1 MLWVGFLPVLL
12 AGSLLSA
19 AKMPTPQSFRLPLAF
34 EQNRGQAPAQVTW
47 MGQGSSYRVLL
58 GSDGATFLLPDKND
72 ERAMAGRRPVPMDR
86 SLRMKYSVMR
96 MKLAGG
102 RLPDG
107 WERILAR
114 ITSQYGDVYFVAVHS
129 SLARSSLERLTS
141 NGLFFSLA
149 PRVAASRCPAY
160 QNTSPNQVLQYV
172 TVFTNGSTKLDPT
185 RKVVFASYGG
195 VGQGTGIAVDST
207 GVYVTGESFPADGV
221 NIAPVFNNN
230 GDAFVWRLEATGG
243 LQNYFHDPFAN

>member
-172 TVFTNGSTKLDPT
+172 TVFTKERTSAFTAIRAGRDSISDSPVRARLTTRLWTTSRISTCQQCNTAEIRRCRWCVRLLAPT
-185 RKVVFASYGG
+185 CRDQRAGAS
-195 VGQGTGIAVDST
+195 
-207 GVYVTGESFPADGV
+207 
-221 NIAPVFNNN
+221 
-230 GDAFVWRLEATGG
+230 
-243 LQNYFHDPFAN
+243 